1 MRNTAICVGV
11 MYNIIEWDKWTV
23 KLTQHGLI
31 MTYGFIDLWQ
41 YWLTL
46 WLVNSLT
53 QNNLFCIALFKT
65 VKFDDDYIS
74 FSFRIQE
81 MPSIWK
87 SWPFTSGHN
96 VSRCHNKC
104 CKMNFSSSLHF
115 NKWQGRQTY
124 ICTKGALS
132 TVHIDGW
139 VKDCSIASVLAMK
152 ILQTCNKPLIL

>member
-1 MRNTAICVGV
+1 
-11 MYNIIEWDKWTV
+11 MYNIIDWDKWTV

-65 VKFDDDYIS
+65 VKFDYDYIS

-81 MPSIWK
+81 KPFYLKKLAIYF
-87 SWPFTSGHN
+87 WP
-96 VSRCHNKC
+96 
-104 CKMNFSSSLHF
+104 
-115 NKWQGRQTY
+115 
-124 ICTKGALS
+124 
-132 TVHIDGW
+132 
-139 VKDCSIASVLAMK
+139 
-152 ILQTCNKPLIL
+152 